1 MRPNVGAGCVA
12 RGSLFIALRC
22 VYHPFHIVLC
32 ISLSCPVPRIITH
45 IYQMVDTP
53 SRLKSTCQVPSTAR
67 VRRVHVAA
75 EQNQL
80 DVATLVQK
88 QSQVRHYKII
98 VDVPGPSY
106 IYDGLGGRS
115 FALFDAWELGVAGGS
130 YGSLPIYSILT
141 GSNKL
146 ECPAFHSRGPQT
158 NHVQSNATLP

>member
-1 MRPNVGAGCVA
+1 
-12 RGSLFIALRC
+12 
-22 VYHPFHIVLC
+22 
-32 ISLSCPVPRIITH
+32 
-45 IYQMVDTP
+45 MVDTL

-146 ECPAFHSRGPQT
+146 ECPAFHTDLERNNTQRPRAHFYQSPQRQ
-158 NHVQSNATLP
+158 NYPASHRTLCQK